1 VVVSSI
7 QSGSPADKAGLKG
20 TTRDIIGPNTHIGD
34 IITAIDG
41 RTVKRIDDIINYIEM
56 HKSVGSNVKLTINRN
71 GQTKDLNAVLQARP
85 SSIVAQ

>member
-1 VVVSSI
+1 
-7 QSGSPADKAGLKG
+7 
-20 TTRDIIGPNTHIGD
+20 
-34 IITAIDG
+34 
-41 RTVKRIDDIINYIEM
+41 M